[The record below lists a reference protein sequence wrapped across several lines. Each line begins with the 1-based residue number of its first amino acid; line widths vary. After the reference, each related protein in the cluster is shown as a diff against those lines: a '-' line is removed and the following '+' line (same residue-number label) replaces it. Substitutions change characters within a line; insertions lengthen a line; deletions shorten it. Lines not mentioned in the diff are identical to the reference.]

1 MKISKSGKLKY
12 HFLTVYSLSHILIH
26 VQSSPEQHFTSGS
39 PQMVLKMPG
48 GLSSQRH
55 ISMDTLPTTSRTNG
69 GDILESSLNNSI
81 IVSAQ
86 PFYSHQ
92 TTKN

>member
-1 MKISKSGKLKY
+1 M
-12 HFLTVYSLSHILIH
+12 VP
-26 VQSSPEQHFTSGS
+26 SSPDHYFTSGS

-55 ISMDTLPTTSRTNG
+55 VSMGTLPTTSGINSEG
-69 GDILESSLNNSI
+69 ILESSLNNSI

-86 PFYSHQ
+86 SSYSNK
-92 TTKN
+92 TRKK

>member
-1 MKISKSGKLKY
+1 MSKSGKLKY
-12 HFLTVYSLSHILIH
+12 HFLTIYSLSH
-26 VQSSPEQHFTSGS
+26 VQSSPDQHFTSGS
-39 PQMVLKMPG
+39 PHMVLKMPG

-55 ISMDTLPTTSRTNG
+55 ISMDTLPSTSCTNG
-69 GDILESSLNNSI
+69 EDVLESSLNNSI

-92 TTKN
+92 TTKK

>member
-12 HFLTVYSLSHILIH
+12 HFLTVYSLSHILVH

-86 PFYSHQ
+86 HFYSHQ
-92 TTKN
+92 TTKK